1 MASSLQEEFD
11 QALFTLEVGRSRALV
26 DLISKNYG
34 ISGNPTQNELT
45 PNALQS
51 FLKEQK
57 KNFLFIATLKMKSFS
72 LWFVDTGGN
81 VKFKQVNVDLETEL
95 SKESSATEEP
105 GMDTSSSTLDDL
117 QCEDRS
123 LASLYENDVLAS
135 REQKLEPNKRS
146 VKMQMKQI
154 GSKSYTSLSDMVKL
168 YAALI
173 APIFDLIDSPEIII
187 SPEPGVFLTPFASLK
202 DENGK
207 YLSETVRVR
216 LIPSLTTLKLIHDS
230 AASYHSQSG
239 ALIVGDPAVGRWISE
254 INGSVE
260 TLPPLPKAREEAQ
273 MVSRLVGV
281 RCLIGEEATKE
292 EVLRRIQ
299 EVSLVHIAAHGDKP
313 AGEIALAP
321 NRSVVGVPMKE
332 DVLLTMND
340 IAQVGIRAK
349 LVVLSCCHSA
359 SGKVSKAEG
368 VVGIARAFLGSGAR
382 SVLMSLCAVDD
393 GATKTFMNIFYKSL
407 IREKLS
413 ASESLHQT
421 MRKMRESELYSDEKH
436 WAPFVLL
443 GDDVTLTF

>member
-1 MASSLQEEFD
+1 M
-11 QALFTLEVGRSRALV
+11 
-26 DLISKNYG
+26 
-34 ISGNPTQNELT
+34 
-45 PNALQS
+45 
-51 FLKEQK
+51 
-57 KNFLFIATLKMKSFS
+57 
-72 LWFVDTGGN
+72 
-81 VKFKQVNVDLETEL
+81 
-95 SKESSATEEP
+95 
-105 GMDTSSSTLDDL
+105 
-117 QCEDRS
+117 
-123 LASLYENDVLAS
+123 
-135 REQKLEPNKRS
+135 
-146 VKMQMKQI
+146 
-154 GSKSYTSLSDMVKL
+154 
-168 YAALI
+168 
-173 APIFDLIDSPEIII
+173 
-187 SPEPGVFLTPFASLK
+187 
-202 DENGK
+202 
-207 YLSETVRVR
+207 
-216 LIPSLTTLKLIHDS
+216 
-230 AASYHSQSG
+230 
-239 ALIVGDPAVGRWISE
+239 
-254 INGSVE
+254 
-260 TLPPLPKAREEAQ
+260 PKAREEAQ

-299 EVSLVHIAAHGDKP
+299 EVSLVHIAAHGDET

-359 SGKVSKAEG
+359 CGKISIAEG

>member
-1 MASSLQEEFD
+1 M
-11 QALFTLEVGRSRALV
+11 LFRS
-26 DLISKNYG
+26 
-34 ISGNPTQNELT
+34 
-45 PNALQS
+45 
-51 FLKEQK
+51 
-57 KNFLFIATLKMKSFS
+57 
-72 LWFVDTGGN
+72 
-81 VKFKQVNVDLETEL
+81 
-95 SKESSATEEP
+95 
-105 GMDTSSSTLDDL
+105 
-117 QCEDRS
+117 
-123 LASLYENDVLAS
+123 
-135 REQKLEPNKRS
+135 
-146 VKMQMKQI
+146 
-154 GSKSYTSLSDMVKL
+154 SLSDMVKL

-173 APIFDLIDSPEIII
+173 APIFDLIDSPEIVI

-239 ALIVGDPAVGRWISE
+239 ALIVGDPAVSLVE
-254 INGSVE
+254 INGSVK
-260 TLPPLPKAREEAQ
+260 TLSPLPKAREEAQ

-359 SGKVSKAEG
+359 CGKISIAEG

-393 GATKTFMNIFYKSL
+393 GATKTFMNIF
-407 IREKLS
+407 
-413 ASESLHQT
+413 
-421 MRKMRESELYSDEKH
+421 
-436 WAPFVLL
+436 
-443 GDDVTLTF
+443 